1 MGPNIDQMSRDELAV
16 LVAEASGRGVD
27 TLTVYGP
34 LWRPQAAREP
44 ETVAEHH
51 SPFNLGRLVVAG
63 AVDSLSAIGGRL
75 PFHRVELIGHILR
88 GEFLAYARRDRFPVG
103 LTIRQCGLGARFVE
117 SLSSFGLLRE
127 LHLDR
132 SIVDAGTVDAL
143 GKLRNLACLTI
154 EDTPLGDG
162 GVAAVA
168 GCPFEALILRTVGC
182 TERGAAAIARAGGR
196 LTSLALRSDAI
207 GDRGA
212 LEVAKLH
219 GLTHLTLTG
228 AAVGDRGSEA
238 IAQMPPLDWLDLRD
252 NLIGRPGMEAL
263 LDAWEARR
271 SAPRTLML
279 GGNPGVAEDLPPE
292 IFATSDA
299 QAILAAWRRY
309 RSAPENRRPLNEAK
323 LIVVGNEAVG
333 KTSLIRFLTTGAP
346 RDPDEKKTPGAAIHE
361 RIETT
366 TWDPSGSDVTLN
378 VWDFGGQEI
387 MHGTHRFFLTKR
399 SLYVLLLEARR
410 EDSGRT
416 IFDWLKTIRNH
427 GGDSP
432 VLVVVNKC
440 DDGRD
445 NLGLDETAVTR
456 DYPNVVGFVRTACND
471 DDRSREMI
479 AALRRRIVAVL
490 RDDPRLKHVR
500 DPMPRAWLRIKD
512 ALAEAAR
519 REKVLDGARFTA
531 ICAEAPGEDAVVDAA
546 ERRFVMG
553 LLHDLGVIV
562 AHGWDRDERADVST
576 VTLLDPNWLTGAI
589 YALLNSPRV
598 RDQQGEFGRDELPA
612 LLGDA
617 TAYPAKWHGYII
629 DMMQHEDIGLCF
641 PIPDGGGRLLIPEA
655 LPASEPHYAG
665 FLRDDDLLF
674 CYDYAFLPPHLL
686 PRFIVRA
693 HRLLTRDATRWRTG
707 VVLTT
712 AGCTV
717 LVRGNHDTR
726 RVHLRVCGPPER
738 QRAALEVVRNELEA
752 VHALNPESNAEAR
765 VPLPDDA
772 EVTVGYEHLLMLERE
787 EGSAHAFRPER
798 AKRRYTVGELLDGVR
813 GRGWGEV
820 RPPVSV
826 SAPVEAA
833 PAPAARP
840 AFPWA
845 SVGLGLAA
853 AVVTVL
859 VMTLPSPYGL
869 SVAVVA
875 GVAAGAVA
883 LRAWFAPANYHRR
896 MLGALIGTL
905 FATLIGGATINAVA
919 PTLGVDLRVDTAP
932 HPIAIIVLG
941 LLIAAFLYVDHVQRR
956 PPPP

>member
-1 MGPNIDQMSRDELAV
+1 MGPNIDEMARDEVAALLAD
-16 LVAEASGRGVD
+16 ARTRGIY
-27 TLTVYGP
+27 TLSLYGP
-34 LWRPQAAREP
+34 LWRGWAARDP
-44 ETVAEHH
+44 EVGSDDHQLR
-51 SPFNLGRLVVAG
+51 LGG
-63 AVDSLSAIGGRL
+63 AVGSLSSSVDL
-75 PFHRVELIGHILR
+75 PPFFRVELIGHDLGGVR
-88 GEFLAYARRDRFPVG
+88 LTGTLPRMHTLA
-103 LTIRQCGLGARFVE
+103 IRQCGLGARFVE
-117 SLSSFGLLRE
+117 SLGPMKSLRN
-127 LHLDR
+127 LR
-132 SIVDAGTVDAL
+132 IAGSIVDARAVTAL
-143 GKLRNLACLTI
+143 GRLQELYHLVI
-154 EDTPLGDG
+154 EDTPLGDD
-162 GVAAVA
+162 GVAAIA
-168 GCPFEALILRTVGC
+168 GCPIGKLTLHTVGC
-182 TERGAAAIARAGGR
+182 TERGAAALARGGR
-196 LTSLALRSDAI
+196 GLKTLVLRSDAI
-207 GDRGA
+207 GDSGA
-212 LEVAKLH
+212 VEVAKLR
-219 GLTHLTLTG
+219 GLTYLTLTG
-228 AAVGDRGSEA
+228 AVVGDRGAEA
-238 IAQMPPLDWLDLRD
+238 IARMPNLDSLDLRS
-252 NLIGRPGMEAL
+252 NHIGRRGLEAI
-263 LDAWEARR
+263 LDAWAMRR
-271 SAPRTLML
+271 DRPMSLGL
-279 GGNPGVAEDLPPE
+279 GGNPGVAERLPPE
-292 IFATSDA
+292 VFATTDA

-323 LIVVGNEAVG
+323 LVVVGNEAVG

-346 RDPDEKKTPGAAIHE
+346 RNPDEKKTPGAAIHE

-366 TWDPSGSDVTLN
+366 TWDPSGCDITLN

-387 MHGTHRFFLTKR
+387 MHGTHRFFLTER

-416 IFDWLKTIRNH
+416 LFDWLKTIRNH

-445 NLGLDETAVTR
+445 NLGLDETAITR

-471 DDRSREMI
+471 DERSREMI
-479 AALRRRIVAVL
+479 AVLRRRIVAVL

-519 REKVLDGARFTA
+519 RDKVLDGARFTA
-531 ICAEAPGEDAVVDAA
+531 ICAEAPGEDAVVEPA

-562 AHGWDRDERADVST
+562 AHGWNRDERADVST

-598 RDQQGEFGRDELPA
+598 RDQQGEFGRAELSA

-617 TAYPAKWHGYII
+617 TAYPAKWHGYIV

-674 CYDYAFLPPHLL
+674 RYDYAFLPPHLL

-798 AKRRYTVGELLDGVR
+798 AKRKYTVGELLDGVR

-820 RPPVSV
+820 RPAVAVSE
-826 SAPVEAA
+826 PVEAT
-833 PAPAARP
+833 PAPAVRP
-840 AFPWA
+840 AFPWG
-845 SVGLGLAA
+845 SVVLGLAA

-869 SVAVVA
+869 SVAVIA

-883 LRAWFAPANYHRR
+883 LRAWFAPTNYHRR

-905 FATLIGGATINAVA
+905 FATLVGGATINAVA
-919 PTLGVDLRVDTAP
+919 PSLGVDLRVETAP
-932 HPIAIIVLG
+932 HPVAIVVLG
-941 LLIAAFLYVDHVQRR
+941 VLIAAFLYVDHVQRR
-956 PPPP
+956 PPQP